1 MQENVI
7 VAIFNVPS
15 EAYQAFSELKAH
27 TQTVNS
33 LIAQAVL
40 VKKENGLLIP
50 AESTDFTADSTEGAW
65 TGGLIGAWLGMLGG
79 PVGVLLGGSFGA
91 LIGSD
96 AGAAQTVGEA
106 CLLENAAQKLDDGS
120 TALVILAQEADEAA
134 LDQFFARF
142 RTVVLRRDAAAVQ
155 QEVLAAAEAQA
166 EVARQVRDAW
176 KKHKAAER
184 REKVEAF
191 KAELKEKFA
200 TLAAKL
206 KKKG

>member
-1 MQENVI
+1 M
-7 VAIFNVPS
+7 
-15 EAYQAFSELKAH
+15 
-27 TQTVNS
+27 
-33 LIAQAVL
+33 
-40 VKKENGLLIP
+40 
-50 AESTDFTADSTEGAW
+50 
-65 TGGLIGAWLGMLGG
+65 
-79 PVGVLLGGSFGA
+79 
-91 LIGSD
+91 
-96 AGAAQTVGEA
+96 
-106 CLLENAAQKLDDGS
+106 
-120 TALVILAQEADEAA
+120 
-134 LDQFFARF
+134 
-142 RTVVLRRDAAAVQ
+142 VLRRDAAAVQ

>member
-1 MQENVI
+1 M
-7 VAIFNVPS
+7 
-15 EAYQAFSELKAH
+15 
-27 TQTVNS
+27 
-33 LIAQAVL
+33 
-40 VKKENGLLIP
+40 
-50 AESTDFTADSTEGAW
+50 
-65 TGGLIGAWLGMLGG
+65 
-79 PVGVLLGGSFGA
+79 LGGSFGA

>member
-27 TQTVNS
+27 TQTVDS

-106 CLLENAAQKLDDGS
+106 CLLENAAQKLT
-120 TALVILAQEADEAA
+120 TAAPPSSFSRRKRMKPRWINSLPASAPWCCAA
-134 LDQFFARF
+134 TPPPCSRKCWPPPKPRLKSPARC
-142 RTVVLRRDAAAVQ
+142 
-155 QEVLAAAEAQA
+155 
-166 EVARQVRDAW
+166 
-176 KKHKAAER
+176 
-184 REKVEAF
+184 
-191 KAELKEKFA
+191 A
-200 TLAAKL
+200 TRGKNTKPPNAAKRW
-206 KKKG
+206 KPSRPS

>member
-27 TQTVNS
+27 TQTVDS

-191 KAELKEKFA
+191 
-200 TLAAKL
+200 
-206 KKKG
+206 